1 MKKRNE
7 KEILYELSISV
18 ACLLDS
24 FDEITE
30 KDIHHIQDLITRLE
44 IVNFKRIKRNGI

>member
-18 ACLLDS
+18 ACLLD
-24 FDEITE
+24 DIENVKE
-30 KDIHHIQDLITRLE
+30 EDIHHIQDLVTLLE
-44 IVNFKRIKRNGI
+44 FENYKRIKRNGI